1 MTRERD
7 DHIEPTK
14 EKRFPIGRSIMDRIR
29 VEVNDE
35 EGGPF
40 AASDIEDVFARLYLT
55 ERDGC
60 IPNELL
66 SGEDLTADIRNLYY
80 AVLDGVR
87 SELQDRLKPS
97 DFLWVIVDASYE
109 DATEY
114 VLMTDEKVL
123 LVGHAKAW
131 HFYWDSDDEMA
142 KDLEEWY
149 QGAASRLRAPE
160 PTPSS
165 ESDGPG
171 LFAVSLDI
179 ERSLEVDAENRAQA
193 LEMAVRWRS
202 NEDDERVA
210 MIYEEITG
218 SCVERTEEL

>member
-1 MTRERD
+1 MTGERE
-7 DHIEPTK
+7 DHIEPTPV
-14 EKRFPIGRSIMDRIR
+14 ERFPIGRSIMDRIR
-29 VEVNDE
+29 KDLND

-40 AASDIEDVFARLYLT
+40 AAGDVEDLFKLVYLT

-60 IPNELL
+60 VPDELL

-80 AVLDGVR
+80 CVLDGVR
-87 SELQDRLKPS
+87 SELKERLPTS
-97 DFLWVIVDASYE
+97 EFLWVIVDASYE

-123 LVGHAKAW
+123 LAGHAKAW

-149 QGAASRLRAPE
+149 AGAASRLRAPE
-160 PTPSS
+160 PAPPP
-165 ESDGPG
+165 EPDGPG
-171 LFAVSLDI
+171 LFAVTLDI
-179 ERSLEVDAENRAQA
+179 ERSLEVDADNRAQA
-193 LEMAVRWRS
+193 LDMAVRWRS

-210 MIYEEITG
+210 MIYEEIAG
-218 SCVERTEEL
+218 SRVERMQDEL